1 MFSDHD
7 NPVTA
12 AAAAPAHEAQSA
24 AAPENPT
31 EQQAVHETPS
41 QRSEEDPKTTV
52 EAPVAAQADSKGA
65 SSEEAH
71 AKAEAHAEQ
80 SASDA
85 EAAAAAE
92 EAAGSEEMSKLLEQ
106 YDEQHEAQAQNEII
120 EVKVIAYT
128 EHGVGNHLD

>member
-41 QRSEEDPKTTV
+41 QRTEEDPKTPV
-52 EAPVAAQADSKGA
+52 ETSSASQTSNSGA
-65 SSEEAH
+65 SGDDSH
-71 AKAEAHAEQ
+71 AKAEARERTA
-80 SASDA
+80 SAS
-85 EAAAAAE
+85 
-92 EAAGSEEMSKLLEQ
+92 
-106 YDEQHEAQAQNEII
+106 
-120 EVKVIAYT
+120 
-128 EHGVGNHLD
+128 